1 MRIAAALCFAFA
13 LAVSALA
20 DDAPDCNKLNDAF
33 NTALPP
39 SKDTVA
45 FEKALRGFLKGACY
59 DKLGW
64 THDAFIRDTGPYILG
79 DYYGTHPAV
88 RIWYSPGVASWMKLT
103 AAQRAV
109 TPIADDAVIV
119 KEMYSGPASC
129 YPTPPA
135 VPPVGCYPSPFKTPD
150 SSAGWWWTTPGNA
163 GWWTVMVREA
173 KASYDGWYWSG
184 YAGEANTVPTM
195 GNTTYPSSGFGNY
208 CINCHAS
215 AASNS
220 TYSTIRNV
228 EGTNTVTYLN
238 VMPTMANPSPI
249 HQDSH
254 KSKELRK
261 GGAPILASVRVDN
274 ELLKILAPWFH
285 AGDELKY
292 RNFPGETWDHVMAMK
307 NGPEQF
313 ITSDQCIG
321 CHDGT
326 GNIGP
331 YPANMI
337 YPAGGTPTPAYN
349 VSPYGEWRASLMGL
363 SGRDPVFFSQIA
375 SELKVHANAK
385 LDTTIPNI
393 CFRCHGAMG
402 QRQITIDSGGKK
414 TFDPEMVYAWSPSLA
429 QPVDDKK
436 YGALAR
442 DSISCTVCHH
452 ISDKDLGKP
461 STFTGQFNTTDPK
474 TIIGPFT
481 VPQEKPMN
489 HSLDM
494 TPVHTEY
501 VKDSKLCGSCHTI
514 ELPVLKPDGRQVIK
528 NGVPMTDFEQTTYFE
543 WQNSVFQ
550 NEGPRPVTK
559 EAQTCQDCHMPSTFK
574 LKDFKSQ
581 DLAYRIANIEDNTYP
596 YVDDRLPDTDITLQT
611 RAGYARHTLVGIN
624 LFVQEMFLQF
634 SDLLGIRTID
644 PMLMDP
650 STVVPGLT
658 LAEQA
663 TIDLAR
669 RETATVQVMSIKKTA
684 TDLEVKVR
692 VKNDAGHSFPSGV
705 SFRRAFLDF
714 EVFDGAGKA
723 IWASGATN
731 QFGMITNGPGGAVLE
746 TEFFDPRSHRQPYQ
760 DHYTQISDQSQVQV
774 YEELVKDTEGRF
786 TTSFLSLFD
795 TVKNNRLLPR
805 GWKADGPQAA
815 HTKPHGSAATDPDYL
830 NGCGCDTII
839 YKVPLSKVGNAA
851 TVRAQLFYQTIPP
864 YYLRQRFQDTFDPLT
879 RTAAESTQR
888 LMDFV
893 RKLNVNATEI
903 HEWKLLVAGTTR
915 SIN

>member
-1 MRIAAALCFAFA
+1 MRTAAAALCLAFA
-13 LAVSALA
+13 LAVPVLA
-20 DDAPDCNKLNDAF
+20 ADLPPECNLNP
-33 NTALPP
+33 ALPP

-45 FEKALRGFLKGACY
+45 FEKALRPFLKSACY

-64 THDAFIRDTGPYILG
+64 THDPFIRDTGPYVLG

-88 RIWYSPGVASWMKLT
+88 RIWYSPEVAKWMKLT
-103 AAQRAV
+103 AAQRVV
-109 TPIADDAVIV
+109 TPIDDNAVIV
-119 KEMYSGPASC
+119 KEMYSGPANC
-129 YPTPPA
+129 YPSPPN
-135 VPPVGCYPSPFKTPD
+135 VPPTGCYPSPFKTLQTSP
-150 SSAGWWWTTPGNA
+150 WWTVPGNA

-173 KASYDGWYWSG
+173 NASHDGWYWSG
-184 YAGEANTVPTM
+184 YSGEADTVPTM
-195 GNTTYPSSGFGNY
+195 GNTAFPSSGFGNY

-220 TYSTIRNV
+220 TYSTMRNV
-228 EGTNTVTYLN
+228 EGTNTITYLN
-238 VMPTMANPSPI
+238 IMLSMSNPVSI
-249 HQDSH
+249 HPDSH

-261 GGAPILASVRVDN
+261 GGAPILPGAAFDN
-274 ELLKILAPWFH
+274 ELLKILAPWFKT
-285 AGDELKY
+285 GDKLTY

-337 YPAGGTPTPAYN
+337 YPASGSPTPAYN

-385 LDTTIPNI
+385 LPTTIPNI

-402 QRQITIDSGGKK
+402 QRQLAIDTAGKK
-414 TFDPEMVYAWSPSLA
+414 TFDPEMVYAWSASLA
-429 QPVDDKK
+429 QPSGDNK
-436 YGALAR
+436 YSALAR

-452 ISDKDLGKP
+452 ISDKELGQP

-481 VPQEKPMN
+481 DPQAKPMS
-489 HSLDM
+489 HALDM
-494 TPVHTEY
+494 TPMHTEY

-514 ELPVLKPDGRQVIK
+514 ELPVLNSKGVQVK
-528 NGVPMTDFEQTTYFE
+528 TDFEQTTYFE

-550 NEGPRPVTK
+550 NERQPATK
-559 EAQTCQDCHMPSTFK
+559 DAQTCQDCHMPSTFK
-574 LKDFKSQ
+574 LKEFKSQ
-581 DLAYRIANIEDNTYP
+581 NLAYKIANIEDETYP
-596 YVDDRLPDTDITLQT
+596 YVDDRLSDKEIALLT
-611 RAGYARHTLVGIN
+611 RTGYARHTLVGIN

-634 SDLLGIRTID
+634 SDILGIRTTD

-650 STVVPGLT
+650 STVAQGLT

-669 RETATVQVMSIKKTA
+669 KETATVEVMSMKKTA
-684 TDLEVKVR
+684 TDLVVKVR
-692 VKNDAGHSFPSGV
+692 VTNNAGHSFPSGV

-714 EVFDGAGKA
+714 EVLDASNKPV
-723 IWASGATN
+723 WASGATN
-731 QFGMITNGPGGAVLE
+731 QFGMITNGPGGAILPS
-746 TEFFDPRSHRQPYQ
+746 EFFDGGQFQ
-760 DHYTQISDQSQVQV
+760 DHHTEISDQWQAQI
-774 YEELVKDTEGRF
+774 YEELVNDTEGRF

-795 TVKNNRLLPR
+795 NIKKNRLLPR
-805 GWKADGPQAA
+805 GWKPDGPRAA
-815 HTKPHGSAATDPDYL
+815 ETRPHGTAAKDPDYL

-839 YKVPLSKVGNAA
+839 YKVPLSKVPNAA
-851 TVRAQLFYQTIPP
+851 KVRAQIFYQTIPP
-864 YYLRQRFQDTFDPLT
+864 YYLRQRFTDTYDAST
-879 RTAAESTQR
+879 HTAAENTQR
-888 LMDFV
+888 LMDFIG
-893 RKLNVNATEI
+893 KLNVKATEI

-915 SIN
+915 SITD

>member
-1 MRIAAALCFAFA
+1 LRTAALLCLVLA
-13 LAVSALA
+13 LAIPVLA
-20 DDAPDCNKLNDAF
+20 ADLPPACNLNAV
-33 NTALPP
+33 LPP

-45 FEKALRGFLKGACY
+45 FETALRPFLSAACY

-64 THDAFIRDTGPYILG
+64 THDAFIRDTGPYIMG

-88 RIWYSPGVASWMKLT
+88 RIWYSPEVAKWMKLT

-109 TPIADDAVIV
+109 TPIDDNGIIV
-119 KEMYSGPASC
+119 KEMYTGPANC
-129 YPTPPA
+129 YPMAAPNIPPA
-135 VPPVGCYPSPFKTPD
+135 GCFPSPFSKPQTTP
-150 SSAGWWWTTPGNA
+150 WWTVPGQA

-173 KASYDGWYWSG
+173 KASFDGWYWSG
-184 YAGEANTVPTM
+184 YSNGADPVPTNV
-195 GNTTYPSSGFGNY
+195 GNTGYPSAGFGNY

-228 EGTNTVTYLN
+228 EGTNTITYLN
-238 VMPTMANPSPI
+238 VMLNLANPTPDR
-249 HQDSH
+249 DSH
-254 KSKELRK
+254 KSKLLRK
-261 GGAPILASVRVDN
+261 AGSHILAEAAFDN
-274 ELLKILAPWFH
+274 ELLKILAPWFK

-292 RNFPGETWDHVMAMK
+292 RDLPGETWDHVMAMK

-313 ITSDQCIG
+313 ITSDQCIS

-326 GNIGP
+326 GNIAP

-337 YPAGGTPTPAYN
+337 YPASGSPTPAYN

-375 SELKVHANAK
+375 SELKIHANAK
-385 LDTTIPNI
+385 LPDTTIPNI

-402 QRQITIDSGGKK
+402 QRQLAIDTAGKK
-414 TFDPEMVYAWSPSLA
+414 MFDPELIYKWSPSLA
-429 QPVDDKK
+429 QPTGDNK

-452 ISDKDLGKP
+452 ISDKDLGDP
-461 STFTGQFNTTDPK
+461 STFTGQFHTTDPK

-489 HSLDM
+489 HALDM
-494 TPVHTEY
+494 TPMHTEY

-514 ELPVLKPDGRQVIK
+514 LLPVLNAKGVQVK
-528 NGVPMTDFEQTTYFE
+528 EDFEQTTYFE

-550 NEGPRPVTK
+550 NERQPVSS
-559 EAQTCQDCHMPSTFK
+559 EEQTCQQCHMPSTFK
-574 LKDFKSQ
+574 LKGFKSQ
-581 DLAYRIANIEDNTYP
+581 DLAYRIANIEDETYP
-596 YVDDRLPDTDITLQT
+596 YVDDRLPDKDIALQT
-611 RAGYARHTLVGIN
+611 RAGFVRHTLVGIN

-634 SDLLGIRTID
+634 SETLGIRTFD
-644 PMLMDP
+644 PMLSNADP
-650 STVVPGLT
+650 KVVAQGLT

-663 TIDLAR
+663 TVDLAR
-669 RETATVQVMSIKKTA
+669 QETATVEVMSTKKTA

-692 VKNDAGHSFPSGV
+692 VKNNAGHSFPSGV

-714 EVFDGAGKA
+714 EVLDGADKPL
-723 IWASGATN
+723 WASGATN
-731 QFGMITNGPGGAVLE
+731 QFGIITNGVGGAILPS
-746 TEFFDPRSHRQPYQ
+746 EFFDGGQYQ
-760 DHYTQISDQSQVQV
+760 DHHTQITDQGQVQI
-774 YEELVKDTEGRF
+774 YEELVKDTEGHF

-795 TVKNNRLLPR
+795 NIKKNRLLPR
-805 GWKADGPQAA
+805 GWKPDGPHAA
-815 HTKPHGSAATDPDYL
+815 ETKPHGSAAKDPDYL

-839 YKVPLSKVGNAA
+839 YKVPLSRIQNAA
-851 TVRAQLFYQTIPP
+851 KVRAQIFYQTIPP
-864 YYLRQRFQDTFDPLT
+864 YYLRQRFTDTYDPST
-879 RTAAESTQR
+879 HTAAENTQR
-888 LMDFV
+888 LMDFIG
-893 RKLNVNATEI
+893 KLNVKATEI

-915 SIN
+915 SIGN

>member
-1 MRIAAALCFAFA
+1 MRTAAAALCLAFA
-13 LAVSALA
+13 LAVPVLA
-20 DDAPDCNKLNDAF
+20 ADVPSPCNLSGV
-33 NTALPP
+33 LPP

-45 FEKALRGFLKGACY
+45 FENALRPFLTAACY

-88 RIWYSPGVASWMKLT
+88 RIWYSPEVATWMKLT

-109 TPIADDAVIV
+109 TPIDDNGVIV
-119 KEMYSGPASC
+119 KEMYTGPANC
-129 YPTPPA
+129 YPMAAPNTPPA
-135 VPPVGCYPSPFKTPD
+135 GCFPSPFSKPQTSP
-150 SSAGWWWTTPGNA
+150 WWTVPGQA

-173 KASYDGWYWSG
+173 NASHDGWYWSG
-184 YAGEANTVPTM
+184 YSNGADAVPTNVD
-195 GNTTYPSSGFGNY
+195 NTGYPSAGFGNY
-208 CINCHAS
+208 CVNCHAS

-220 TYSTIRNV
+220 TYSTMRNV

-238 VMPTMANPSPI
+238 VMLNMANAAPTRA
-249 HQDSH
+249 DSH
-254 KSKELRK
+254 KSKLLRK
-261 GGAPILASVRVDN
+261 GGPPILAEAKFDN
-274 ELLKILAPWFH
+274 ELLKILAPWFNT
-285 AGDELKY
+285 GDALKY

-307 NGPEQF
+307 NGPEHF

-326 GNIGP
+326 GNIAP

-337 YPAGGTPTPAYN
+337 YPASGSPTPAYN

-375 SELKVHANAK
+375 SELKIHANAK
-385 LDTTIPNI
+385 LPTTIPNI

-402 QRQITIDSGGKK
+402 QRQLAIDSAGKK

-429 QPVDDKK
+429 QPTGDNK

-442 DSISCTVCHH
+442 DSISCAVCHH
-452 ISDKDLGKP
+452 ISDKDLGQP

-481 VPQEKPMN
+481 DPQAKPMS
-489 HSLDM
+489 HALDM
-494 TPVHTEY
+494 TPMHTEY

-514 ELPVLKPDGRQVIK
+514 ELPVLNAKGVQVR
-528 NGVPMTDFEQTTYFE
+528 TDFEQTTYFE

-550 NEGPRPVTK
+550 NERQPAST
-559 EAQTCQDCHMPSTFK
+559 EAQTCQQCHMPSTFK
-574 LKDFKSQ
+574 LKGFKSQ
-581 DLAYRIANIEDNTYP
+581 DLAYRIANIEDETYP
-596 YVDDRLPDTDITLQT
+596 YVDDRLPDKDIALQT

-634 SDLLGIRTID
+634 SDVLGIRTSD
-644 PMLMDP
+644 PMLSNADP
-650 STVVPGLT
+650 KVVAQGLT

-663 TIDLAR
+663 TVDLAR
-669 RETATVQVMSIKKTA
+669 KETATVEVMSMKKTA

-692 VKNDAGHSFPSGV
+692 VTNNAGHSFPSGV

-714 EVFDGAGKA
+714 EVLDAANKPV
-723 IWASGATN
+723 WASGNTN
-731 QFGMITNGPGGAVLE
+731 QFGMITNGPGGAILPS
-746 TEFFDPRSHRQPYQ
+746 EFFDGGAYQ
-760 DHYTQISDQSQVQV
+760 DHHTQITDQGQVQI
-774 YEELVKDTEGRF
+774 YEELVKDTEGHF

-795 TVKNNRLLPR
+795 NIKKNRLLPR
-805 GWKADGPQAA
+805 GWKPNGPRAA
-815 HTKPHGSAATDPDYL
+815 ETKPHGSAAKDPDYL
-830 NGCGCDTII
+830 SGCGCDTII
-839 YKVPLSKVGNAA
+839 YKVPLSKVPNGAK
-851 TVRAQLFYQTIPP
+851 VRAQIFYQTIPP
-864 YYLRQRFQDTFDPLT
+864 YYLRQRFTDTYDSST
-879 RTAAESTQR
+879 HTAAENTQR

-893 RKLNVNATEI
+893 GKLNVNATEI

-915 SIN
+915 SIND

>member
-1 MRIAAALCFAFA
+1 MRTAAALCLAFA
-13 LAVSALA
+13 LAVPAFAA
-20 DDAPDCNKLNDAF
+20 DPPPPDCTRLNADLKLA
-33 NTALPP
+33 TPP

-45 FEKALRGFLKGACY
+45 FENALRPFLSAACY

-88 RIWYSPGVASWMKLT
+88 RIWYSPEVERWMKLT
-103 AAQRAV
+103 PAQREV
-109 TPIADDAVIV
+109 TSIDDNGIIV
-119 KEMYSGPASC
+119 KEMYTGPARC
-129 YPTPPA
+129 YPMKGDPPT
-135 VPPVGCYPSPFKTPD
+135 GCSTAG
-150 SSAGWWWTTPGNA
+150 SGSAWWTTPGNA

-173 KASYDGWYWSG
+173 NASRDGWYWSG
-184 YAGEANTVPTM
+184 YFNKQAAVPTNVD
-195 GNTTYPSSGFGNY
+195 NTAYPSAGFGNY

-220 TYSTIRNV
+220 TYSTMRNV
-228 EGTNTVTYLN
+228 VGTNTITYLN
-238 VMPTMANPSPI
+238 VMLTLANPTPA
-249 HQDSH
+249 HEDAH
-254 KSKELRK
+254 KAKETRK
-261 GGAPILASVRVDN
+261 GGPPLLNTVKFDN
-274 ELLKILAPWFH
+274 ELIQILAPWWH
-285 AGDELKY
+285 ANDKLTY
-292 RNFPGETWDHVMAMK
+292 RPFPGETWDHVMAMK

-321 CHDGT
+321 CHDAT
-326 GNIGP
+326 GNIAP
-331 YPANMI
+331 YPANML
-337 YPAGGTPTPAYN
+337 YPAGGTPAPAYN

-375 SELKVHANAK
+375 SELKIHADAK
-385 LDTTIPNI
+385 LPNQTIPNI

-402 QRQITIDSGGKK
+402 QRQLTIDSGGKK
-414 TFDPEMVYAWSPSLA
+414 MFDPELVYKWSPSLA
-429 QPVDDKK
+429 QPVGDNK

-494 TPVHTEY
+494 TPVHVEY
-501 VKDSKLCGSCHTI
+501 VKDSKLCGSCHTV
-514 ELPVLKPDGRQVIK
+514 ELPVLRANGEQVIK

-550 NEGPRPVTK
+550 NEFKPVSGD
-559 EAQTCQDCHMPSTFK
+559 AQTCQQCHMPSTFK
-574 LKDFKSQ
+574 LKKFKSQ
-581 DLAYRIANIEDNTYP
+581 DLAYRIANIEDETYP
-596 YVDDRLPDTDITLQT
+596 YVDDRLSDKDISLQT

-634 SDLLGIRTID
+634 SNLLGIRTSD
-644 PMLMDP
+644 PMLADASP
-650 STVVPGLT
+650 KVVAQGLT

-669 RETATVQVMSIKKTA
+669 EETADVSVMSMQKTA
-684 TDLEVKVR
+684 TDLEVKVG
-692 VKNDAGHSFPSGV
+692 VKNNAGHSFPSGV

-714 EVFDGAGKA
+714 EVLDGANKPV
-723 IWASGATN
+723 WASGATN
-731 QFGMITNGPGGAVLE
+731 QFGMITNGVGGPILP
-746 TEFFDPRSHRQPYQ
+746 TEFLEGGQYQ
-760 DHYTQISDQSQVQV
+760 DHHTVITDQSQVQI
-774 YEELVKDTEGRF
+774 YEELVKSPEGHF
-786 TTSFLSLFD
+786 TTSFLSLYD
-795 TVKNNRLLPR
+795 NIKKNRLLPR
-805 GWKADGPQAA
+805 GWKPDGPHAA
-815 HTKPHGSAATDPDYL
+815 ETRPHGSAAKDPDYL

-839 YKVPLSKVGNAA
+839 YKIPLSKVPNAA
-851 TVRAQLFYQTIPP
+851 KVQVRIYYQTIPP
-864 YYLRQRFQDTFDPLT
+864 YYLRQRFTDTYNPAT
-879 RTAAESTQR
+879 KNAAENTQR
-888 LMDFV
+888 LIDFV
-893 RKLNVNATEI
+893 GQLNVNATEI
-903 HEWKLLVAGTTR
+903 HEWKLFVAGTTR